1 MAALRRSIPRQ
12 AVPAAGDPP
21 RRCSRSNCVLV
32 PALLTFRLVL
42 TLWLVHF
49 ALYNQGCG
57 GRGSECEDPVRL
69 AAADHSG
76 RLLACSSCDARRLS
90 FANRARGQVVAASN
104 NRCDRNGIRAV
115 FDARIWSRGG

>member
-1 MAALRRSIPRQ
+1 VAALRRSLSRR
-12 AVPAAGDPP
+12 AVLTAGDPP

-42 TLWLVHF
+42 TLWLAHF

-57 GRGSECEDPVRL
+57 GRGSECEDPIRL

-76 RLLACSSCDARRLS
+76 RLLACSNCDARRLS
-90 FANRARGQVVAASN
+90 FASPARERVLLASN
-104 NRCDRNGIRAV
+104 NRCDCNGIRAV